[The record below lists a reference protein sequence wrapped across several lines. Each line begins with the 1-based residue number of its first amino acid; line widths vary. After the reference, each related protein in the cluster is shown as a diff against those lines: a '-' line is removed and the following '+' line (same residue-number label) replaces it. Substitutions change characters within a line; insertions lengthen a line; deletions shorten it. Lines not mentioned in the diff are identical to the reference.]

1 MITTDATS
9 SFGELLKNKQLSL
22 STLDKY
28 ASFGYQNVQRLREY
42 LSKNYDVSLITDQ
55 IFKF

>member
-22 STLDKY
+22 STLGKY